1 VCALQAKRLL
11 IFQEMDDKQRERDVL
26 QKCHDYLIQNIRPLP
41 LIDSLYSAGIL
52 TDDDSIRLRREAT
65 PNDQNRLLLV
75 NMLPKTGPN
84 AFSSLIT
91 ALRETDQSHVAD
103 YLLQELS
110 KGMATL

>member
-1 VCALQAKRLL
+1 MCALQAKRLL
-11 IFQEMDDKQRERDVL
+11 IFQEMDDKQREVL

>member
-1 VCALQAKRLL
+1 
-11 IFQEMDDKQRERDVL
+11 MDDKQHKVL

-41 LIDSLYSAGIL
+41 LIDSLYSADIL
-52 TDDDSIRLRREAT
+52 TDDDSIRLRAEVT

-103 YLLQELS
+103 YLLQELG
-110 KGMATL
+110 KGMCKLS